1 MGDDT
6 IVRELPVKVG
16 ETVAMVG
23 LFWIAGDVVHLG
35 APPSKA
41 GPGVVLT
48 ADGLGA
54 VGQADGRGWA
64 WEDIRSLAIRD
75 APVKPPAA
83 RACLEFL
90 RAGRRDAARELQ
102 TGPRASLMVGSALTS
117 VLSPAANPAQGAVVG
132 PGGPALLSVHLETA
146 EGPRRLGV
154 HAAVAGGYVRSE
166 YELSQAL
173 LDRFVD
179 GTASPAVLMA
189 WHRDREDSG
198 TPRRAAREALLRAW
212 GRE

>member
-64 WEDIRSLAIRD
+64 WEDIRTLAIRD

-83 RACLEFL
+83 RW
-90 RAGRRDAARELQ
+90 
-102 TGPRASLMVGSALTS
+102 ASLAVGSALTS
-117 VLSPAANPAQGAVVG
+117 VLSLAANPAQGAMVG

-154 HAAVAGGYVRSE
+154 HAAVAGSYVRSE

-198 TPRRAAREALLRAW
+198 TPRRAAREALLRGW